1 MCLIAFALDAHPA
14 YRLVVAANRDELY
27 ARPTAPA
34 AWWADAPDVLAGRD
48 LREGGTWMGVTRA
61 GRFAAVTNYR
71 DPGFAQAPDA
81 PSRGALVADFL
92 RGSADAESYVHRL
105 AERAAEYNGFNL
117 LVGDDAGLFYLS
129 NRTDGVRRLEP
140 GVYGLS
146 NALLDTPWPKV
157 LRARRAMAD
166 ALSAADGDALD
177 APLWEALA
185 DRVIA
190 ADDALPDTGVGAERE
205 RLLSPPF
212 IRTDVY
218 GTRASS
224 VLTLARD
231 GEVRFVERSVAPG
244 EDGWTESRHA
254 FRIGVLRGVATGG
267 GGATR
272 VATG

>member
-1 MCLIAFALDAHPA
+1 MCLIALAVDTHPA
-14 YRLVVAANRDELY
+14 YRLVVAANRDEFY

-61 GRFAAVTNYR
+61 GRFAAVTNSR
-71 DPGFAQAPDA
+71 DPGLAQRENA

-92 RGSADAESYVHRL
+92 RGSADAESYAADL
-105 AERAAEYNGFNL
+105 AGRAARYNGFNL
-117 LVGDDAGLFYLS
+117 LVGDEGGLFYLS
-129 NRTDGVRRLEP
+129 NRGEGVRRLEP

-157 LRARRAMAD
+157 LRAREAVAD
-166 ALSAADGDALD
+166 ALARARGDGWESG
-177 APLWEALA
+177 LWEMLA

-218 GTRASS
+218 GTRAST
-224 VLTLARD
+224 VLTIARD
-231 GEVRFVERSVAPG
+231 GEVRFVERSAAPG
-244 EDGWTESRHA
+244 QEGWTESRHA
-254 FRIGVLRGVATGG
+254 FRIGE
-267 GGATR
+267 
-272 VATG
+272 

>member
-1 MCLIAFALDAHPA
+1 MCLIALALDAHPS
-14 YRLVVAANRDELY
+14 YRLVVAANRDEFY

-34 AWWADAPDVLAGRD
+34 GWWADAPHVLAGRD
-48 LREGGTWMGVTRA
+48 LREGGTWMGVTRG
-61 GRFAAVTNYR
+61 GRVAAVTNYR
-71 DPGFAQAPDA
+71 DPGLAQQAGA

-92 RGSADAESYVHRL
+92 RGSVDAEAYAHHQ
-105 AERAAEYNGFNL
+105 AGRAASYNGFNL
-117 LVGDDAGLFYLS
+117 LVGDDGGFFYVS
-129 NRTDGVRRLEP
+129 NRTEGVRRLEP

-157 LRARRAMAD
+157 LRAKRAMAD
-166 ALSAADGDALD
+166 VLAAAEGEGWDA
-177 APLWEALA
+177 ALWEALA

-218 GTRASS
+218 GTRAST
-224 VLTLARD
+224 VLTISTG
-231 GEVRFVERSVAPG
+231 GEVRLVERSVAPG

-254 FRIGVLRGVATGG
+254 FRIAAPAQVATG
-267 GGATR
+267 
-272 VATG
+272 

>member
-34 AWWADAPDVLAGRD
+34 AWWTDAPDVLAGRD

-71 DPGFAQAPDA
+71 DPGLAQKAGA

-92 RGSADAESYVHRL
+92 RGGVDAESYMRRL
-105 AERAAEYNGFNL
+105 EKRAAEYNGFNL

-157 LRARRAMAD
+157 VRAKGAMAD
-166 ALSAADGDALD
+166 ALAAAGGDGWDAT
-177 APLWEALA
+177 LWEALA

-190 ADDALPDTGVGAERE
+190 ADDSLPDTGVGAERE

-224 VLTLARD
+224 VLTVARD
-231 GEVRFVERSVAPG
+231 GQSRFIERSVVPG
-244 EDGWTESRHA
+244 QDGWTESRYA
-254 FRIGVLRGVATGG
+254 FRIA
-267 GGATR
+267 
-272 VATG
+272 

>member
-14 YRLVVAANRDELY
+14 YRLVVAANRDEFY

-34 AWWADAPDVLAGRD
+34 DWWAEAPDVLAGRD

-71 DPGFAQAPDA
+71 DPGLFQKPDA

-92 RGSADAESYVHRL
+92 RGSAAAEAYAHDL
-105 AERAAEYNGFNL
+105 ARRAAEYNGFNL
-117 LVGDDAGLFYLS
+117 LVGDDAGLFYVS
-129 NRTDGVRRLEP
+129 NRTEGVRRLEP

-157 LRARRAMAD
+157 VRAKKAMAD
-166 ALSAADGDALD
+166 VLTAAEGDALD
-177 APLWEALA
+177 APLWEVLA

-190 ADDALPDTGVGAERE
+190 ADDSLPDTGVGAERE
-205 RLLSPPF
+205 RLLSAPF

-224 VLTLARD
+224 VLTIARN
-231 GEVRFVERSVAPG
+231 GEVRLVERSVVPG
-244 EDGWTESRHA
+244 QDGWTESRHA
-254 FRIGVLRGVATGG
+254 FRIGAAITLVSSET
-267 GGATR
+267 
-272 VATG
+272 

>member
-1 MCLIAFALDAHPA
+1 MCLITFALDAHPA
-14 YRLVVAANRDELY
+14 YHLVVAANRDEFY

-71 DPGFAQAPDA
+71 DPGLAQKPAA

-92 RGSADAESYVHRL
+92 RGSGDAESYVHAL

-129 NRTDGVRRLEP
+129 NRAEGVRRLEP

-157 LRARRAMAD
+157 IRARRAMAV
-166 ALSAADGDALD
+166 ALSSAEGDAWD

-190 ADDALPDTGVGAERE
+190 ADDALPDTGVGADRE

-212 IRTDVY
+212 IAMDGY

-224 VLTLARD
+224 VLTIARD
-231 GEVRFVERSVAPG
+231 GEVRFVERSVAG
-244 EDGWTESRHA
+244 GQEGWTEARHA
-254 FRIGVLRGVATGG
+254 FRIGELRQTATG
-267 GGATR
+267 
-272 VATG
+272 

>member
-14 YRLVVAANRDELY
+14 YRLVVAANRDEFY

-71 DPGFAQAPDA
+71 DPGLFQKPDA

-92 RGSADAESYVHRL
+92 RGSADAESYAHDL
-105 AERAAEYNGFNL
+105 ARRAAEYNGFNL
-117 LVGDDAGLFYLS
+117 LVGDDDGLYYVS
-129 NRTDGVRRLEP
+129 NRTEGVRRLEP

-157 LRARRAMAD
+157 VRAKAAMKD
-166 ALSAADGDALD
+166 ALAAAEGDAFD
-177 APLWEALA
+177 APLWEVLA

-224 VLTLARD
+224 VLTIARD
-231 GEVRFVERSVAPG
+231 GEVRLVERSVVPG
-244 EDGWTESRHA
+244 QAGWTESRHA
-254 FRIGVLRGVATGG
+254 FRIPAVREQLSF
-267 GGATR
+267 
-272 VATG
+272 